1 MITKK
6 VLMDAI
12 CDLDNDVYELSLRV
26 SKLEKALQP
35 KTAKRKPGRPRKN
48 SK

>member
-6 VLMDAI
+6 VLLDAI
-12 CDLDNDVYELSLRV
+12 CDLDNDLFALTARV
-26 SKLEKALQP
+26 NELEKELRLKAG
-35 KTAKRKPGRPRKN
+35 RKPGRPRKN